1 MRPTTLAAAPLLLFL
16 GAPALAANEATAP
29 AGEGAMAI
37 SVRVDTAAG
46 VVRYRVA
53 DGATLSLPIAVTAP
67 YGEVKVETI
76 DIGQGKR
83 AVVARVASVDRPI
96 GFGAIFVGKPDAP
109 VAWSGST
116 GFTVGQPGG
125 MTGEQ
130 VEVIDGD
137 AGARFVVVGAIAEE
151 NRICGQDATLLSP
164 RVLDAGTLTLRSASV
179 QRLPAWQIN
188 AAQPVIAN
196 ALAAAIDPPLAK
208 LLATSGASTAIG
220 SPGAL
225 VDRDPAT
232 TWSEGRSGA
241 GRGEFVS
248 FSSPAEVPIARVTIA
263 VAPAAPSPTGAAP
276 RTFFLVTRD
285 RTLKVTMPED
295 AWMHPGATYEIPLAS
310 PIKSSCMSI
319 VLDEAYA
326 RNLPKPDVTLDE
338 VSAYADL
345 ESKGA
350 TVIDIAIALTGGG
363 ARADAAAGLLKR
375 AGDPGTTAVAA
386 VYDKLDAP
394 GRALAMDVAASAPCS
409 ASGALLV
416 KALSD
421 TDEEV
426 AHKAESKLER
436 CGKAASQAMI
446 DAVKGTDLK
455 ARAKAAGIL
464 ALVAPSAALDVLAG
478 VLADGPT
485 ETRALTRRAF
495 ATASRSATIEK
506 LGALLDDP
514 SRTRDQKL
522 EMLRAL
528 DPRLLELGVRAS
540 ATLDAALSRQ
550 PEFRLRFLSL
560 MPLATLSRAHDP
572 SATKHFVDMLAHDP
586 DAPIRAQA
594 AELSA
599 DLRDAQPALIQLLAD
614 PDPRVRDAAIRALT
628 PSKLTSATDAFSAL
642 LKDDRWVFVRVSA
655 ASALGA
661 LPASPQADEAL
672 GDSLSHEL
680 GSRVLAA
687 TIDALGSHRARA
699 QAEAVRKRLDDRD
712 QPAFVRASAA
722 RALGAMC
729 DASSYDRL
737 TELAQAA
744 ASPVA
749 DADELTIALAAID
762 ALGVAH
768 PADVGKRLA
777 PIDDKSVKQELRMAA
792 RRAFMMKGSC
802 AP

>member
-1 MRPTTLAAAPLLLFL
+1 MRPTTLVAAPLLLFF
-16 GAPALAANEATAP
+16 GAPALAASEVTLAP
-29 AGEGAMAI
+29 SEGVAAI
-37 SVRVDTAAG
+37 TVKVDSAAG
-46 VVRYRVA
+46 VVRYKVA
-53 DGATLSLPIAVTAP
+53 DGAIQSLPIALAAP

-83 AVVARVASVDRPI
+83 ALVARIASVDRPI

-109 VAWSGST
+109 VAWSGLT
-116 GFTVGQPGG
+116 GYVIGQPGG

-130 VEVIDGD
+130 IDVILGD
-137 AGARFVVVGAIAEE
+137 AAQFVVVGAIAEE

-164 RVLDAGTLTLRSASV
+164 RVLDPGTLTLRSASV
-179 QRLPAWQIN
+179 QRLPASQLD

-196 ALAAAIDPPLAK
+196 ALASAIDPPLAK

-248 FSSPAEVPIARVTIA
+248 FSSPAEVPIARLTIA

-276 RTFFLVTRD
+276 RTFFVVTRD

-295 AWMHPGATYEIPLAS
+295 AWLHPKATYEIPLAS
-310 PIKSSCMSI
+310 PIKSSCLSI

-350 TVIDIAIALTGGG
+350 TVVDVALALTGGG

-375 AGDPGTTAVAA
+375 AGDSGTTAVAA

-409 ASGALLV
+409 SSGVLLV

-421 TDEEV
+421 ADEQV
-426 AHKAESKLER
+426 SHKAESKLDR
-436 CGKAASQAMI
+436 CGKAAAPAMV
-446 DAVKGTDLK
+446 DAVKGTDTK

-464 ALVAPSAALDVLAG
+464 ALVAPSDALLALAG

-495 ATASRSATIEK
+495 ATASRSATIDK

-514 SRTRDQKL
+514 ARTRDQKL

-528 DPRLLELGVRAS
+528 DPRLLELGARAS
-540 ATLDAALSRQ
+540 ATLDATLTGQ
-550 PEFRLRFLSL
+550 PDFRLRYLSL
-560 MPLATLSRAHDP
+560 PPLVTLARAHDAA
-572 SATKHFVDMLAHDP
+572 ATKHLLEMLAHDP

-594 AELSA
+594 AELA
-599 DLRDAQPALIQLLAD
+599 TQLQEAQPALVALLAD

-628 PSKLTSATDAFSAL
+628 PSKLTSATAAFSSL

-655 ASALGA
+655 ALALGA

-672 GDSLSHEL
+672 GASLSQGL
-680 GSRVLAA
+680 GYRVIAA

-699 QAEAVRKRLDDRD
+699 QAEAVRKRLDDLD

-729 DASSYDRL
+729 DVSSYDRL

-749 DADELTIALAAID
+749 SADELTVALAAIE
-762 ALGVAH
+762 ALGLAH
-768 PADVGKRLA
+768 PLDVGKRLA

-792 RRAFMMKGSC
+792 RRAFTMKGSC
-802 AP
+802 SP